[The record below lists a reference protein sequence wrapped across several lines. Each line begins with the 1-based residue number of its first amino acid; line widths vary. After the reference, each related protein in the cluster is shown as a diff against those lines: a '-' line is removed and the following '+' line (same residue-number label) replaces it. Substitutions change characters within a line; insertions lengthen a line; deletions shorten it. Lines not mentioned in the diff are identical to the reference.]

1 MRPIKAGFLFGR
13 HEAED
18 IDSTSSNGRSEDI
31 DIGRAYSRV
40 DPKERI
46 RIRNLISEIS
56 FNKIVIIATHVV
68 QDIEYIAKEVM
79 LLRNGELV
87 AKDTPTHCYQ
97 PLLVRF

>member
-18 IDSTSSNGRSEDI
+18 IDSTSSNGSSEDI
-31 DIGRAYSRV
+31 DIGRPTAGL

-87 AKDTPTHCYQ
+87 AKDTPSA
-97 PLLVRF
+97 LLSTVARRF